1 MPRIVQKKELA
12 PWIAA
17 DPLIRDV
24 DEVLASGPGAITTG
38 RTAMSGDEMTRSGH
52 GVAVLVRKVKRL

>member
-17 DPLIRDV
+17 DPLMRDV
-24 DEVLASGPGAITTG
+24 RGSRFWSQGDNYGEGCNVRGRDDAIW
-38 RTAMSGDEMTRSGH
+38 ARSGRPS
-52 GVAVLVRKVKRL
+52 A